1 MMNFDLPFIPERPEK
16 SRDHGLTMMMDK
28 GLSVGEIEDF
38 IEACGDYTDVVK
50 FGFGTSLITAN
61 LETKLNL
68 YREAEITPFFG
79 GTLFE
84 AFIARDKFEDYQ
96 RFLDK
101 YDMTLA
107 EISDG
112 SIVLPHDQKLAYIQ
126 KLGEQVT
133 VLSEVGSKAADVH
146 LSSDQWVE
154 QMKTE
159 LEAGVWK
166 VIAEARESGT
176 IGIYNK
182 DGSANVELI
191 DSIRNHVKLENVLW
205 EAPQKNQQVW
215 FIQEMGANVNLGNI
229 APNEVIS
236 LEALR
241 LGLRGDTFFEF
252 LAPEMIEQYSHKY

>member
-1 MMNFDLPFIPERPEK
+1 MMNFDLPLIPERPDK
-16 SRDHGLTMMMDK
+16 SREHGLTMMMDK
-28 GLSVGEIEDF
+28 GLSVGETENF
-38 IEACGDYTDVVK
+38 IDACGEYTDVVK
-50 FGFGTSLITAN
+50 FGFGTSLITAD

-84 AFIARDKFEDYQ
+84 AFIVRGKFDEFQ
-96 RFLDK
+96 RFLDQ

-107 EISDG
+107 EVSDG
-112 SIVLPHDQKLAYIQ
+112 SIVLPHDQKLAYIR

-133 VLSEVGSKAADVH
+133 VLSEVGSKKTDVH
-146 LSSDQWVE
+146 LSSDDWVQ

-176 IGIYNK
+176 KGIYNN
-182 DGSANVELI
+182 DGSANVQLI

-215 FIQEMGANVNLGNI
+215 FIKEMGANVNLGNI

-241 LGLRGDTFFEF
+241 RGLRGDTFFQF
-252 LAPEMIEQYSHKY
+252 LAPEMVEQFNHK